1 MGEVLIEYEGQT
13 LYVSMQVADF
23 LEKSRKQI
31 AASDRKYRY
40 HNVPLVYEDPKSLL
54 DTQHCNGRNYLL
66 NEIIRNERIAATRD
80 ALNKLPADMKRLYR
94 LRYGKALTQQ
104 QIADKEG
111 VSKMAICK
119 RLKNLHALVKKE
131 LSNWPERDF
140 MVGP

>member
-1 MGEVLIEYEGQT
+1 MSKVLIEYKGQE
-13 LYVSMQVADF
+13 LYVTKEVAAF

-31 AASDRKYRY
+31 AASDRKYRS
-40 HNVPLVYEDPKSLL
+40 HNVPLVYENSDAIL
-54 DTQHCNGRNYLL
+54 DTRHCAGRNYLL
-66 NEIIRNERIAATRD
+66 NVVIRNERIAATRE
-80 ALNKLPADMKRLYR
+80 ALNKLPANMERLYR
-94 LRYGKALTQQ
+94 LRYGRALTQQ

-131 LSNWPERDF
+131 LPNWPERDF